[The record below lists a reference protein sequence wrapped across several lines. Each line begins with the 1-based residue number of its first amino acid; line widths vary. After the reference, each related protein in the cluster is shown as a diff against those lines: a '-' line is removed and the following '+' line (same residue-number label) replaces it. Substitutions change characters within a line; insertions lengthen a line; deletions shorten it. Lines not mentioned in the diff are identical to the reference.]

1 MWLGLVKLFI
11 ALTVYGAAI
20 EPRIVKRESITAAIP
35 NLPPAWEGKQIAVFA
50 DLQVGM
56 HLANIDA
63 ARRLSRSVVSIHP
76 AMVLIAGD
84 FVYGAD
90 SNVADQMRRVAE
102 ILHPILDEHI
112 PVYAVLG
119 NHDYSI
125 MHEYQR
131 GEQDNLVARQVR
143 SALRGAG
150 VQMMDNV
157 VLPLP
162 IPRAVPVPD
171 EPPLVVEGV
180 PALYLVG
187 IGERWANNDKTVE
200 TMAKVPPGA
209 PRIVFMHNPDDF
221 ADIPAGE
228 APLALAA
235 HTHGMQLGIPYVSD
249 YLWRHYYSDRG
260 SGLEGWIDHYGEPG
274 NRLYINR
281 GIGFSVVPARVNAFP
296 ELTVVTLRN
305 GSPDQRQ

>member
-1 MWLGLVKLFI
+1 MWLGLLKLFI
-11 ALTVYGAAI
+11 ALSVYGAAI
-20 EPRIVKRESITAAIP
+20 EPRIVKRENITATIP

-63 ARRLSRSVVSIHP
+63 ARRLAHSVVSIHP
-76 AMVLIAGD
+76 AIVLIAGD
-84 FVYGAD
+84 FVYGSD
-90 SNVADQMRRVAE
+90 SSVAGQMHRVVD
-102 ILHPILDEHI
+102 ILQPILDEHI
-112 PVYAVLG
+112 PIYAVLG
-119 NHDYSI
+119 NHDYSL
-125 MHEYQR
+125 MNQR
-131 GEQDNLVARQVR
+131 SEQDNLVARQVR
-143 SALRGAG
+143 VALRGVG

-162 IPRAVPVPD
+162 IPRAFAAPPD
-171 EPPLVVEGV
+171 EPPLVVDGV

-187 IGERWANNDKTVE
+187 IGERWAKNDKTVE

-209 PRIVFMHNPDDF
+209 ARIVFMHNPDDF

-228 APLALAA
+228 APFALAA

-249 YLWRHYYSDRG
+249 YVWRHYYSDRG

-281 GIGFSVVPARVNAFP
+281 GVGFSVVPARVNAFP
-296 ELTVVTLRN
+296 ELTVVTLRTAEL
-305 GSPDQRQ
+305 DQGQ